1 VRQIGIDFGGTKIEA
16 AVLDQA
22 GAFLTRQRAPTPD
35 NYGDALRAVAD
46 LVARVEGEV
55 GPARSIGIGVPGS
68 ISPRTGVMRNA
79 NTTYLNGSSFQS
91 DLEKALGRPIRLD
104 NDANCLALSEAKD
117 GAAARAR
124 VTFAIIIGTGCGGG
138 VVVDGKL
145 ISGANGIAGEW
156 GHIPLPW
163 VHADEMPPPSCW
175 CGLAGC
181 LEKWISG
188 TGFRD
193 DYERRTGQRLKGD
206 EITTLARG
214 GDAVA
219 RATLDAYI
227 DRLGR
232 GMAVIANILDPD
244 CFVMGGGMSNVAEL
258 YDRLPPVID
267 RYTFSDSWSAKI
279 VPAKWGDSSG
289 VRGAAHLWPASD

>member
-1 VRQIGIDFGGTKIEA
+1 MTQIGIDFGGTKIEA
-16 AVLDQA
+16 AILDSS
-22 GAFLTRQRAPTPD
+22 GAFLTRQRVATPA
-35 NYGDALRAVAD
+35 YYDAALSAVAD
-46 LVARVEGEV
+46 LVARVEGEA

-79 NTTYLNGSSFQS
+79 NTTYLNGSSFQK

-117 GAAARAR
+117 GAAAGAR

-163 VHADEMPPPSCW
+163 ARDDELPPPQCW
-175 CGLAGC
+175 CGLNGC

-193 DYERRTGQRLKGD
+193 DYERRAGKRLKGD
-206 EITTLARG
+206 EIIALARG
-214 GDAVA
+214 GDVTAEA
-219 RATLDAYI
+219 ALDDYV

-244 CFVMGGGMSNVAEL
+244 CFVLGGGMSNVTEL

-267 RYTFSDSWSAKI
+267 RYTFSDGWSAKI

-289 VRGAAHLWPASD
+289 VRGAAHLWPAA

>member
-1 VRQIGIDFGGTKIEA
+1 VTQIGIDFGGTKIEA
-16 AVLDQA
+16 AVLDKD
-22 GAFLTRQRAPTPD
+22 GAFLTRQRVATPD
-35 NYGDALRAVAD
+35 NYDAALKTVVD
-46 LVARVEGEV
+46 LVAQVERETGK
-55 GPARSIGIGVPGS
+55 ARSIGIGVPGS

-79 NTTYLNGSSFQS
+79 NTTYLNGSSFQK
-91 DLEKALGRPIRLD
+91 DLEQALGRAIRLD
-104 NDANCLALSEAKD
+104 NDANCLALSEVKD
-117 GAAARAR
+117 GAAAGAR

-163 VHADEMPPPSCW
+163 AHDEELQAPECW
-175 CGLAGC
+175 CGLFGC

-193 DYERRTGQRLKGD
+193 DYQRRSGQRPKGD
-206 EITTLARG
+206 EIVALARN
-214 GDAVA
+214 GDAA
-219 RATLDAYI
+219 AQAALDAYV

-244 CFVMGGGMSNVAEL
+244 CFVLGGGMSNVTEL
-258 YDRLPPVID
+258 YDRLKPVID
-267 RYTFSDSWSAKI
+267 RYTFSDAWDAKI

-289 VRGAAHLWPASD
+289 VRGAAHLWPAE

>member
-1 VRQIGIDFGGTKIEA
+1 MTQIGIDFGGTKIEA
-16 AVLDQA
+16 AALDRA
-22 GAFLTRQRAPTPD
+22 GAFLTRQRIPTPD

-46 LVARVEGEV
+46 LVAQVEGEV

-79 NTTYLNGSSFQS
+79 NTTYLNGSSFQK
-91 DLEKALGRPIRLD
+91 DLEAALGRPIRLD

-117 GAAARAR
+117 GAAAGAR

-156 GHIPLPW
+156 GHVPLPW
-163 VHADEMPPPSCW
+163 VRDDELPPPACW

-193 DYERRTGQRLKGD
+193 DYERRTGRRPKGE
-206 EITTLARG
+206 EIVALARG
-214 GDAVA
+214 GDPIA
-219 RATLDAYI
+219 RATLDHYI

-232 GMAVIANILDPD
+232 GMAMIANILDPD
-244 CFVMGGGMSNVAEL
+244 CFVMGGGMSNVTEL
-258 YDRLPPVID
+258 YDRLPAVID
-267 RYTFSDSWSAKI
+267 HYSFSDGWSAAI

-289 VRGAAHLWPASD
+289 VRGAAHLWPAEE

>member
-1 VRQIGIDFGGTKIEA
+1 VTQIGIDFGGTKIEA
-16 AVLDQA
+16 AVLDKD
-22 GAFLTRQRAPTPD
+22 GAFLTRQRVATPD
-35 NYGDALRAVAD
+35 NYDAALKTVVD
-46 LVARVEGEV
+46 LVAQVERETGK
-55 GPARSIGIGVPGS
+55 ARSIGIGVPGS

-79 NTTYLNGSSFQS
+79 NTTYLNGSSFQK
-91 DLEKALGRPIRLD
+91 DLEQALGRAIRLD

-117 GAAARAR
+117 GAAAGAR

-163 VHADEMPPPSCW
+163 AHDEELQAPECW
-175 CGLAGC
+175 CGLSGC

-193 DYERRTGQRLKGD
+193 DYQRRSGQRPKGD
-206 EITTLARG
+206 EIVALARS
-214 GDAVA
+214 GDATA
-219 RATLDAYI
+219 QAALDAYV

-244 CFVMGGGMSNVAEL
+244 CFVLGGGMSNVTEL
-258 YDRLPPVID
+258 YDRLQPVID
-267 RYTFSDSWSAKI
+267 RYTFSDAWDAKI

-289 VRGAAHLWPASD
+289 VRGAAHLWPAE

>member
-1 VRQIGIDFGGTKIEA
+1 MTQIGIDFGGTKIEA
-16 AVLDQA
+16 AVLDRA
-22 GAFLTRQRAPTPD
+22 GAFVTRQRVPTPD
-35 NYGDALRAVAD
+35 NYDAALKAVVD
-46 LVARVEGEV
+46 LVAQVEKETGT
-55 GPARSIGIGVPGS
+55 ARSIGIGVPGS

-79 NTTYLNGSSFQS
+79 NTTYLNGSSFQK
-91 DLEKALGRPIRLD
+91 DLEKALGREIRLD

-117 GAAARAR
+117 GAAAGER

-145 ISGANGIAGEW
+145 ISGANGISGEW

-163 VHADEMPPPSCW
+163 EQQEEYPGPKCW
-175 CGLAGC
+175 CGLTGC

-193 DYERRTGQRLKGD
+193 DYERRTGTRLKGD
-206 EITTLARG
+206 GIVALARQ
-214 GDAVA
+214 GDAIA
-219 RATLDAYI
+219 KATLDAYI

-244 CFVMGGGMSNVAEL
+244 CFVLGGGMSNVNEL
-258 YDRLPPVID
+258 YDRLQPVIN
-267 RYTFSDSWSAKI
+267 RYAFSDGWDAKI

-289 VRGAAHLWPASD
+289 VRGAAHLWPAEG

>member
-1 VRQIGIDFGGTKIEA
+1 MTQIGIDFGGTKIEA
-16 AVLDQA
+16 AVLDKG
-22 GAFLTRQRAPTPD
+22 GAFLTRQRIPTPD
-35 NYGDALRAVAD
+35 NYADAIRAVAG
-46 LVARVEGEV
+46 LVAQVEATAGA
-55 GPARSIGIGVPGS
+55 ARSIGIGVPGS

-79 NTTYLNGSSFQS
+79 NTTYLNGSSLQH
-91 DLEKALGRPIRLD
+91 DLEEALGRKIRLD
-104 NDANCLALSEAKD
+104 NDANCLALSEARD
-117 GAAARAR
+117 GAAAGAR
-124 VTFAIIIGTGCGGG
+124 TTFAIIIGTGCGGG
-138 VVVDGKL
+138 VVVDGEL

-163 VHADEMPPPSCW
+163 PREDELPAPSCW
-175 CGLAGC
+175 CGQDGC

-193 DYERRTGQRLKGD
+193 DYERRTGQRPRGD
-206 EITTLARG
+206 EIVALARQ
-214 GDAVA
+214 GDVIASAV
-219 RATLDAYI
+219 LDDYI

-244 CFVMGGGMSNVAEL
+244 CFVLGGGMSNVTEL
-258 YDRLPPVID
+258 YDRLQPVID

-289 VRGAAHLWPASD
+289 VRGAAHLWPAEG

>member
-1 VRQIGIDFGGTKIEA
+1 MTQIGIDFGGTKIEA
-16 AVLDQA
+16 AVLDKD
-22 GAFLTRQRAPTPD
+22 GAFLTRQRVATPD
-35 NYGDALRAVAD
+35 NYDAALKTVVD
-46 LVARVEGEV
+46 LVAQVERETGK
-55 GPARSIGIGVPGS
+55 ARSIGIGVPGS

-79 NTTYLNGSSFQS
+79 NTTYLNGSSFQK
-91 DLEKALGRPIRLD
+91 DLEQALGRAIRLD
-104 NDANCLALSEAKD
+104 NDANCLALSEVKD
-117 GAAARAR
+117 GAAAGAR

-163 VHADEMPPPSCW
+163 AHDEELQAPECW
-175 CGLAGC
+175 CGLFGC

-193 DYERRTGQRLKGD
+193 DYQRRSGQRPKGD
-206 EITTLARG
+206 EIVALARN
-214 GDAVA
+214 GDAA
-219 RATLDAYI
+219 AQAALDAYV

-244 CFVMGGGMSNVAEL
+244 CFVLGGGMSNVTEL
-258 YDRLPPVID
+258 YDRLKPVID
-267 RYTFSDSWSAKI
+267 RYTFSDAWDAKI

-289 VRGAAHLWPASD
+289 VRGAAHLWPAE

>member
-1 VRQIGIDFGGTKIEA
+1 MTQIGIDFGGTKIEA
-16 AVLDQA
+16 AVLDMD
-22 GAFLTRQRAPTPD
+22 GSFVTRQRVATPD
-35 NYGDALRAVAD
+35 NYDAAVKAVVD
-46 LVARVEGEV
+46 LVAQVEAETGK
-55 GPARSIGIGVPGS
+55 ARSIGIGVPGS

-79 NTTYLNGSSFQS
+79 NTTYLNGSSFQK
-91 DLEKALGRPIRLD
+91 DLEKALGRAIRLD

-117 GAAARAR
+117 GAAAGAR

-163 VHADEMPPPSCW
+163 AHDEELIAPKCW
-175 CGLAGC
+175 CGLSGC

-193 DYERRTGQRLKGD
+193 DYERRTGQRPKGD
-206 EITTLARG
+206 EIVALARG
-214 GDAVA
+214 GDATA
-219 RATLDAYI
+219 RAALDAYI

-244 CFVMGGGMSNVAEL
+244 CFVLGGGMSNVTEL
-258 YDRLPPVID
+258 YDRLQPVIN
-267 RYTFSDSWSAKI
+267 RYAFSDGWDAKI

-289 VRGAAHLWPASD
+289 VRGAAHLWPADD

>member
-1 VRQIGIDFGGTKIEA
+1 VTQIGIDFGGTKIEA
-16 AVLDQA
+16 AALDQN
-22 GAFLTRQRAPTPD
+22 GAFLTRQRIPTPD
-35 NYGDALRAVAD
+35 NYSDALWNVAY
-46 LVARVEGEV
+46 LVGRVESEV

-79 NTTYLNGSSFQS
+79 NTTYLNGTSLQS

-117 GAAARAR
+117 GAAVGAR

-163 VHADEMPPPSCW
+163 PREDEVPPACW
-175 CGLAGC
+175 CGLRGC
-181 LEKWISG
+181 LERWISG
-188 TGFRD
+188 TGFSD
-193 DYERRTGQRLKGD
+193 DYERRTGNRLNGH
-206 EITTLARG
+206 EIVALARS
-214 GDAVA
+214 GDVTAV
-219 RATLDAYI
+219 ATLDDYI

-232 GMAVIANILDPD
+232 GMAVIANIIDPD
-244 CFVMGGGMSNVAEL
+244 CFVMGGGMSNVTEL
-258 YDRLPPVID
+258 YDRLPNVIEC
-267 RYTFSDSWSAKI
+267 YTFSDGWSARI

-289 VRGAAHLWPASD
+289 VRGAAHLWPTE

>member
-1 VRQIGIDFGGTKIEA
+1 VTQIGIDFGGTKIEA
-16 AVLDQA
+16 AVLDPS
-22 GAFLTRQRAPTPD
+22 GAFLTRRRVATPD
-35 NYGDALRAVAD
+35 HYDAALTAVVD
-46 LVARVEGEV
+46 LVAQVESETET
-55 GPARSIGIGVPGS
+55 ARSIGIGVPGS

-79 NTTYLNGSSFQS
+79 NTIYLNGRSFQK
-91 DLEKALGRPIRLD
+91 DLEQALGREIRLD

-117 GAAARAR
+117 GAAAGAH

-163 VHADEMPPPSCW
+163 VRDDELPPPICW
-175 CGLAGC
+175 CGLKGC

-193 DYERRTGQRLKGD
+193 DYERRTGHRPKGD
-206 EITTLARG
+206 EIVTLARQN
-214 GDAVA
+214 DAVA
-219 RATLDAYI
+219 RATLDDYI

-232 GMAVIANILDPD
+232 GMAAIANILDPD
-244 CFVMGGGMSNVAEL
+244 CFVLGGGMSNVIEL
-258 YDRLPPVID
+258 YDRLQPVIE
-267 RYTFSDSWSAKI
+267 RYTFSDGWDAKI

-289 VRGAAHLWPASD
+289 VRGAAHLWPAD